1 MNTRG
6 LKVTGPLLA
15 AITVACGSSSTPAGP
30 APPAPLPRQIV
41 VLGDSLAVSPS
52 KEQAFPAVLQARI
65 RERDASWQIV
75 NAGVSGDTTA
85 GGLRRLDAVL
95 TNDTA
100 ILVLALGANDG
111 LRGVPASSVERN
123 LASIIER
130 AQARD
135 VRVLL
140 CGMETPPFNGWDY
153 TVAFHEIFPRLAAK
167 YTVPLVPF
175 LLTGVALNPEL
186 NGADRIHPNAGGAQ
200 RIAET
205 VWTYLEPMLLTESM
219 IAGFRDEG
227 QAPACSRSSNACLR
241 STPQR

>member
-219 IAGFRDEG
+219 IAGF
-227 QAPACSRSSNACLR
+227 
-241 STPQR
+241 

>member
-15 AITVACGSSSTPAGP
+15 AITVACGSSSTPTGP
-30 APPAPLPRQIV
+30 APQEPSPRQIV

-52 KEQAFPAVLQARI
+52 REQAFPAVLQTRI
-65 RERDASWQIV
+65 RQRDASWEIV

-111 LRGVPASSVERN
+111 LRGVPVSEVEGN
-123 LASIIER
+123 LAGIIER

-140 CGMETPPFNGWDY
+140 CGIETPPFNGWDY
-153 TVAFHEIFPRLAAK
+153 TVVFHEIFPRMAAK
-167 YTVPLVPF
+167 YAVPLVPF
-175 LLTGVALNPEL
+175 LLAGVALNPEL
-186 NGADRIHPNAGGAQ
+186 NGPDGIHPNAAGAQ

-205 VWTYLEPMLLTESM
+205 VWTYLEPMLQTQSVT
-219 IAGFRDEG
+219 AAR
-227 QAPACSRSSNACLR
+227 
-241 STPQR
+241 